1 MPLSAPC
8 TTMRRIV
15 TTALPCALALACVA
29 CTPPPQEPADKPVEP
44 SATQLRNAIREP
56 LDAARDTQKTVEH
69 AAAQQPQAIEA
80 ASG

>member
-8 TTMRRIV
+8 TAMRRIV
-15 TTALPCALALACVA
+15 ATTLACALALACVA
-29 CTPPPQEPADKPVEP
+29 CTPPQEPADKPVEP

-56 LDAARDTQKTVEH
+56 LDATRDTQKTVED
-69 AAAQQPQAIEA
+69 AAAQQRQAIEA